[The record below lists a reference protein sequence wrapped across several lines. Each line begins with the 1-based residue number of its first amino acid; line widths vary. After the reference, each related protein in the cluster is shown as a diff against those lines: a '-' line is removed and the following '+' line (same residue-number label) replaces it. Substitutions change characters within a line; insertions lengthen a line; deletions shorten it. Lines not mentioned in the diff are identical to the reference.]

1 MAHLVTQKTERIEIR
16 VTPEQKEFFA
26 RAANIIGTSMSEF
39 ATSVLQQEASRIN
52 VEEELIKLTQED
64 RKFLANLLMNPPE
77 PNAELKQAM
86 KDYQSWQESRA

>member
-39 ATSVLQQEASRIN
+39 ATSALQQEASRIN

-64 RKFLANLLMNPPE
+64 RKFLASLLMNPPE
-77 PNAELKQAM
+77 PNTELKQAM